1 MSTVAPKERVQ
12 RKEHIAEER
21 GLILFNDDVN
31 SYVDHG
37 HIETLYQI
45 LYSGFKGYQ
54 EYTDE
59 QLEVELNE
67 RDIST
72 VFGENDE

>member
-1 MSTVAPKERVQ
+1 MVMSFKPEWRDNA
-12 RKEHIAEER
+12 
-21 GLILFNDDVN
+21 
-31 SYVDHG
+31 
-37 HIETLYQI
+37 IETLVNDDLNSFMHMREECGDESVLAEM

-54 EYTDE
+54 NYSDE

-72 VFGENDE
+72 VFGENDDQ

>member
-1 MSTVAPKERVQ
+1 MVTSFNPKWRDNAIDTLINDDIDSIFTMKGEFND
-12 RKEHIAEER
+12 ESMIAEM
-21 GLILFNDDVN
+21 
-31 SYVDHG
+31 
-37 HIETLYQI
+37 

-59 QLEVELNE
+59 ELETELRE

>member
-1 MSTVAPKERVQ
+1 MSFNPEWRDNAIDT
-12 RKEHIAEER
+12 
-21 GLILFNDDVN
+21 LISDDVN

>member
-1 MSTVAPKERVQ
+1 M
-12 RKEHIAEER
+12 
-21 GLILFNDDVN
+21 
-31 SYVDHG
+31 
-37 HIETLYQI
+37 

>member
-1 MSTVAPKERVQ
+1 MIMSFNPEWRDNAIDT
-12 RKEHIAEER
+12 
-21 GLILFNDDVN
+21 LISDDVN

-37 HIETLYQI
+37 HIETLYQM

>member
-1 MSTVAPKERVQ
+1 MVTSFNPKWRDNAIDTLINDDIDSIFTMKGEFND
-12 RKEHIAEER
+12 ESMIAEM
-21 GLILFNDDVN
+21 
-31 SYVDHG
+31 
-37 HIETLYQI
+37 

-59 QLEVELNE
+59 ELETELRE

-72 VFGENDE
+72 VFGDNDD

>member
-1 MSTVAPKERVQ
+1 MIMS
-12 RKEHIAEER
+12 
-21 GLILFNDDVN
+21 FNPQWRDN
-31 SYVDHG
+31 A
-37 HIETLYQI
+37 IETLVNDDINSFMHMREECGDESVLAQI

-54 EYTDE
+54 NYTDE
-59 QLEVELNE
+59 ELETELVE

>member
-1 MSTVAPKERVQ
+1 MVMSFNPKWRDNAIDTLINDDIDSIFTMKGEFND
-12 RKEHIAEER
+12 ESMIAEM
-21 GLILFNDDVN
+21 
-31 SYVDHG
+31 
-37 HIETLYQI
+37 

-59 QLEVELNE
+59 ELETELRE

-72 VFGENDE
+72 VFGEIDG

>member
-1 MSTVAPKERVQ
+1 MVMSFNPKWRDNAIDTLINDDIDSIFTMKGEFND
-12 RKEHIAEER
+12 ESMIAEM
-21 GLILFNDDVN
+21 
-31 SYVDHG
+31 
-37 HIETLYQI
+37 

-59 QLEVELNE
+59 ELETELIE

-72 VFGENDE
+72 VFGENDG

>member
-1 MSTVAPKERVQ
+1 MVIQWNWRDNAIDT
-12 RKEHIAEER
+12 
-21 GLILFNDDVN
+21 LISDDVN

-37 HIETLYQI
+37 HIETLYQM

-72 VFGENDE
+72 VFGENDDQ

>member
-1 MSTVAPKERVQ
+1 MVMSFNPKWRD
-12 RKEHIAEER
+12 KAIDA
-21 GLILFNDDVN
+21 LICDDVN

-37 HIETLYQI
+37 HIETLYQM

-59 QLEVELNE
+59 ELETELKE

-72 VFGENDE
+72 VFGDNDD

>member
-1 MSTVAPKERVQ
+1 MVIQ
-12 RKEHIAEER
+12 RNWRDNAIDT
-21 GLILFNDDVN
+21 LISDDVN

>member
-1 MSTVAPKERVQ
+1 MVIQ
-12 RKEHIAEER
+12 RNWRDNAIDT
-21 GLILFNDDVN
+21 LINDDVN

-72 VFGENDE
+72 VFGENDDE

>member
-1 MSTVAPKERVQ
+1 MVIQ
-12 RKEHIAEER
+12 RNWRDNAIDT
-21 GLILFNDDVN
+21 LISDDVN

-37 HIETLYQI
+37 HIETLYQM

>member
-1 MSTVAPKERVQ
+1 MVMSFNPKWRDNAIDTLINDDIDSIFTMKGEFND
-12 RKEHIAEER
+12 ESMIAEM
-21 GLILFNDDVN
+21 
-31 SYVDHG
+31 
-37 HIETLYQI
+37 

-59 QLEVELNE
+59 ELETELRE

-72 VFGENDE
+72 VFGDNDD

>member
-1 MSTVAPKERVQ
+1 MIMSFNPEWRDNAIDT
-12 RKEHIAEER
+12 
-21 GLILFNDDVN
+21 LISDDVN